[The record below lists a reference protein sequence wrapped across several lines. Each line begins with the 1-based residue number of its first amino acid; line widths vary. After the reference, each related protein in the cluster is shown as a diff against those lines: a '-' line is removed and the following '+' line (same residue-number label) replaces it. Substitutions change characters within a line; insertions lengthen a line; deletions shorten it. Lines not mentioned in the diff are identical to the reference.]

1 MHYYDPND
9 RAPRRW
15 AMIAAAAYALLLA
28 VSFAFVSFDFRQIE
42 EKPGDTIL
50 VDFTEP
56 PVPEPP
62 KPPVKRAVE
71 PRMHDRAAPV
81 EQTSQVAGKDEV
93 TQTPNPKALFK
104 MNKSGAD
111 EPDNAGNPHA
121 PEGADKAS
129 GTGPGLNPDGLD
141 QLDQGLQGRG
151 LVGDLPKPSY
161 PGAKS
166 GKVVVRVTV
175 DAKGRVTGAAYEPK
189 GSTTDAAEL
198 VEAAKAA
205 ARKARFTESRAT
217 VQGGTITYIFRM
229 E

>member
-1 MHYYDPND
+1 MYYYDPND
-9 RAPRRW
+9 KSPRRW

-28 VSFAFVSFDFRQIE
+28 VSFALVSFDFRQIHD
-42 EKPGDTIL
+42 KPGDTIL

-56 PVPEPP
+56 PKSEPP
-62 KPPVKRAVE
+62 KPPVRTATE
-71 PRMHDRAAPV
+71 PRVHDKAAPV
-81 EQTSQVAGKDEV
+81 EQTAQVAGKDEV

-104 MNKSGAD
+104 MNKGGVD

-121 PEGADKAS
+121 PEGEDKAS

-151 LVGDLPKPSY
+151 LVGNLPKPSY
-161 PGAKS
+161 PGSKS

-198 VEAAKAA
+198 IEAAKTA

>member
-1 MHYYDPND
+1 MYYYDPDNKS
-9 RAPRRW
+9 PRRW
-15 AMIAAAAYALLLA
+15 AMIATAVYGVLLA
-28 VSFAFVSFDFRQIE
+28 GSFALVSFDFSPVTD
-42 EKPGDTIL
+42 KPGDTIL

-62 KPPVKRAVE
+62 RPPVKVANE
-71 PRMHDRAAPV
+71 PRVHDVAAPV
-81 EQTSQVAGKDEV
+81 EQTAQVAGKDPV

-104 MNKSGAD
+104 MNKGGAD
-111 EPDNAGNPHA
+111 EPDNAGNPRA
-121 PEGADKAS
+121 PEGEDKAS

-141 QLDQGLQGRG
+141 QLDQGLKGRG

-161 PGAKS
+161 PGEKG
-166 GKVVVRVTV
+166 GKVVI
-175 DAKGRVTGAAYEPK
+175 RVTGASFEPK

-198 VEAAKAA
+198 IEAAKAA
-205 ARKARFTESRAT
+205 ARKARFTESRAA

>member
-1 MHYYDPND
+1 
-9 RAPRRW
+9 
-15 AMIAAAAYALLLA
+15 MIAAAAYGVLLA
-28 VSFAFVSFDFRQIE
+28 GAFALVSFDFSPAL

-62 KPPVKRAVE
+62 KPRPKPAVE
-71 PRMHDRAAPV
+71 PRMHDAAAPV
-81 EQTSQVAGKDEV
+81 EQTAQATGKDEV

-104 MNKSGAD
+104 MSKGGAD
-111 EPDNAGNPHA
+111 EPENAGNPHA
-121 PEGADKAS
+121 PQGEDKAR

-141 QLDQGLQGRG
+141 QLDQGLKGRG

-161 PGAKS
+161 PGSKS

-198 VEAAKAA
+198 VAAALEA
-205 ARKARFTESRAT
+205 ARKARFTESRAA
-217 VQGGTITYIFRM
+217 VQGGAITYVFRM

>member
-1 MHYYDPND
+1 MYYYDPND
-9 RAPRRW
+9 KSPRRW

-28 VSFAFVSFDFRQIE
+28 VSFALVSFDFRQIHD
-42 EKPGDTIL
+42 KPGDTIL

-56 PVPEPP
+56 PKPEPP
-62 KPPVKRAVE
+62 KPPVRTATE
-71 PRMHDRAAPV
+71 PRVHDRAAPV
-81 EQTSQVAGKDEV
+81 EQTAQVAGKDEV

-104 MNKSGAD
+104 MNKGGVD

-121 PEGADKAS
+121 PEGEDKAS

-151 LVGDLPKPSY
+151 LVSNLPKPSY
-161 PGAKS
+161 PGSKS

-198 VEAAKAA
+198 IEAAKTA